1 MRTTSIL
8 TLLISSFSLF
18 STSFAFANNP
28 NPLSSVEF
36 FVSNNTGEIDIQTAF
51 NRLEGNEQQELQN
64 TIVDTMQKKHIEQ
77 GTFADLLGTY
87 QMSNGQTTTADNS
100 EGFITSPYQK
110 ISNKKVF
117 NIAKELANTLNQESV
132 AVFISSNQSTIG
144 DTILKFK
151 ANQYSINETIQLIH
165 QKLPQLYS
173 QAFSLHLMNT
183 CDGFYTTTVKEVEW
197 LGSKVDP
204 QEIQK
209 SFPND
214 EVVSHNGEA
223 YLVYKDGRKEPL

>member
-1 MRTTSIL
+1 MRNMTLL
-8 TLLISSFSLF
+8 TLLISSSLF
-18 STSFAFANNP
+18 STSFAFENNQ
-28 NPLSSVEF
+28 NSLSSVEF
-36 FVSNNTGEIDIQTAF
+36 FVSNNTGEIDLQTAF
-51 NRLEGNEQQELQN
+51 DRLEGNEQQELQN
-64 TIVDTMQKKHIEQ
+64 TIVNTMQKKHLEQ

-87 QMSNGQTTTADNS
+87 QMSNGQNTTADNS

-117 NIAKELANTLNQESV
+117 DIAKELANTLNQESV
-132 AVFISSNQSTIG
+132 AVFISSNKSPIG

-151 ANQYSINETIQLIH
+151 ANQYSIDETIQLIH
-165 QKLPQLYS
+165 QKLPELYS

-183 CDGFYTTTVKEVEW
+183 CGGFHTTTVKEVEW

-214 EVVSHNGEA
+214 EIVSHNGKA
-223 YLVYKDGRKEPL
+223 YLVYKDGHKEPL